1 MELPPRFT
9 TDHSLTSIM
18 FTFLFLFCFITCCR
32 VKLAQLSGLKKLKL
46 SLSSKKKKKKMLKLS
61 LSLES
66 LYYSLQYQWPK
77 SFYKYNTTPF
87 TTHSCFTTLSLL
99 FIFLSQP
106 TPSSISAK
114 PRGGFHSRP
123 SLLIKFHT
131 FFPHKTQILAQY

>member
-18 FTFLFLFCFITCCR
+18 FTFLFLFCFITCAR

-46 SLSSKKKKKKMLKLS
+46 SLS
-61 LSLES
+61 LES
-66 LYYSLQYQWPK
+66 LYYSLQYHWPMT
-77 SFYKYNTTPF
+77 FYKYNTTPF

-114 PRGGFHSRP
+114 PRGGFHSKP